1 MVDKLPQVLAD
12 PGEEEL
18 PGYTPD
24 ANPADCAADGL
35 VPAYE
40 KVVDFTY
47 NSGNREEIQTN
58 IDIGIA
64 GDCLSQC
71 TDLGGGCLAVTLQN
85 ERGGRQRCFS
95 LDTSAGVDQRDPDSA
110 TGVTYFEKICSSMSH
125 FKGKNKNQVIKKH
138 FKVEL
143 VEKAGLSL
151 EFPSTSLLEQRMKK
165 FAMCRVLER
174 VGNFVSQQKAI
185 CAGKRIIKFE

>member
-12 PGEEEL
+12 PGEEDL

-24 ANPADCAADGL
+24 ANPGDCGADGL
-35 VPAYE
+35 VSAYE

-47 NSGNREEIQTN
+47 NSGNREEITTN

-64 GDCLSQC
+64 GDCLDQC

-110 TGVTYFEKICSSMSH
+110 TGVTYYEKICSSMQLF
-125 FKGKNKNQVIKKH
+125 FKKA
-138 FKVEL
+138 
-143 VEKAGLSL
+143 EKLIYK
-151 EFPSTSLLEQRMKK
+151 MH
-165 FAMCRVLER
+165 
-174 VGNFVSQQKAI
+174 I
-185 CAGKRIIKFE
+185 